1 KIFQTVTYKNV
12 YPNIDVRYYTANGT
26 LKYDIV
32 VNPGGDLSKVILY
45 FDGVDGLTKKEE
57 RLQIKTSVGTVE
69 ETAPYSYQLT
79 GDGKKDVSCSYDV

>member
-1 KIFQTVTYKNV
+1 NCKIFQTVTYKNV

-45 FDGVDGLTKKEE
+45 FDGVDGLNKKEE

-79 GDGKKDVSCSYDV
+79 GDGK